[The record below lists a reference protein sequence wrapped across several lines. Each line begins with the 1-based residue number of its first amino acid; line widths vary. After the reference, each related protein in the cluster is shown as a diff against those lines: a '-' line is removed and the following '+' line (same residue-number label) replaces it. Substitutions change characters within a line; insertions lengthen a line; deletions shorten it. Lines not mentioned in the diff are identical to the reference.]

1 MSDVA
6 KSPRSFKD
14 DWSDQ
19 DYDIGQLDENPE
31 SLSWPELGDAATC
44 ERVDDQTSLMIPAQ
58 VRSLQPPHFSAHI
71 VRAARLSSSLD
82 SSLRKLTTT
91 FGRQKSFH
99 NFVQAYFISP
109 DSVLRIWT
117 RRNANVCQEFSKSR
131 LWASK
136 SYFAHFWDNPADQQY
151 STLAYIDY
159 GGNGLVRTVCH
170 VLESPREGTKFPRG
184 QFFGIVC
191 MDFKLPDDQLRLMRQ
206 HLFFETALVTFPF
219 PEGSDLEPLS
229 VEVRPQPDEP
239 TGGDKVPNTPHE
251 VATAAA
257 IPADGKS
264 TSSVG

>member
-1 MSDVA
+1 LIGSALGNVNATPTPEGWGCPKDDTGCTSINEPPQKLAAYIMSDVA

-131 LWASK
+131 
-136 SYFAHFWDNPADQQY
+136 
-151 STLAYIDY
+151 
-159 GGNGLVRTVCH
+159 
-170 VLESPREGTKFPRG
+170 
-184 QFFGIVC
+184 
-191 MDFKLPDDQLRLMRQ
+191 
-206 HLFFETALVTFPF
+206 
-219 PEGSDLEPLS
+219 
-229 VEVRPQPDEP
+229 
-239 TGGDKVPNTPHE
+239 
-251 VATAAA
+251 
-257 IPADGKS
+257 
-264 TSSVG
+264 